1 MDLLIAPYTV
11 AKEQADTAPATGT
24 PGWATDGNPAANVPA
39 TQWPAYAF
47 NALQEELATVIV
59 GGGLSLNRND
69 NTLLLKAIQG
79 LIEAASRRYAIDVGT
94 ANSYRANYTPA
105 VSALVDGTVLRFRA
119 VSANTGAC
127 SFAVN
132 NLPSKP
138 LIGLAGS
145 SLQGGEIAV
154 GSVCEV
160 AYTQPLDSWVMV
172 SSSGGRLQIPDATR
186 SKHAVTLSQ
195 VQSLI
200 PAVPNASTTVAGISR
215 FSTASEAQSW
225 SEAATVLTPSS
236 LAQSFGAAN
245 QSLAPNGYQRLPG
258 GLIIQWALGPG
269 ANPAQDSTVSYP
281 IPFPT
286 RTLQAVASLTSDCDC
301 VAQVMSFNQNSAT
314 VRLDAIGSNTSG
326 SAPRVFA
333 IGH

>member
-11 AKEQADTAPATGT
+11 TKEQADTAPATGT
-24 PGWATDGNPAANVPA
+24 PGWATDGNPATNKPA

-47 NALQEELATVIV
+47 NGMQEELVSVIL
-59 GGGLSLNRND
+59 GGGQTLNRND
-69 NTLLLKAIQG
+69 NTLLLKAIQA

-119 VSANTGAC
+119 ASANTGAC
-127 SFAVN
+127 SFVVN

-145 SLQGGEIAV
+145 PLQGSEIAV

-160 AYTQPLDSWVMV
+160 VYTQPLDSWVMV
-172 SSSGGRLQIPDATR
+172 SSSGGRLQIPDATK

-215 FSTASEAQSW
+215 LSTAAEAQSW

-269 ANPAQDSTVSYP
+269 VNPGLDVLINYP
-281 IPFPT
+281 ISFPT
-286 RTLQAVASLTSDCDC
+286 RTLQAVATMTNDCDC
-301 VAQVMSFNQNSAT
+301 IAQVTSFSASSAVIRSDT
-314 VRLDAIGSNTSG
+314 IGTNGSG
-326 SAPRVFA
+326 STPRIIA